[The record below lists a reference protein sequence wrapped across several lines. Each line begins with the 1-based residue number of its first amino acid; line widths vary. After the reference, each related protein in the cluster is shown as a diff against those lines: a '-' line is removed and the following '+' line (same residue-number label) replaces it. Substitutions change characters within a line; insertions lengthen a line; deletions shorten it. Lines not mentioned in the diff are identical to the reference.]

1 MRVLV
6 LGGYGNFGARICRA
20 LASDLHI
27 SLLIGGRDVQQA
39 AALAAQLP
47 GAEALRVDSRQADLA
62 DLLRAQRGALLSHT
76 AGPFQGLDST
86 AARAAAAAGAH
97 YIDLAAR
104 RLAAVLFCRPVLA
117 SGALFAAAHGRH
129 GARSA

>member
-6 LGGYGNFGARICRA
+6 VGGYGNFGARICRA
-20 LASDLHI
+20 LAGDLHI

-47 GAEALRVDSRQADLA
+47 GAEALRVDSTQADLA
-62 DLLRAQRGALLSHT
+62 DLLRAQRLALMIR
-76 AGPFQGLDST
+76 T
-86 AARAAAAAGAH
+86 AARGAAAAGAH